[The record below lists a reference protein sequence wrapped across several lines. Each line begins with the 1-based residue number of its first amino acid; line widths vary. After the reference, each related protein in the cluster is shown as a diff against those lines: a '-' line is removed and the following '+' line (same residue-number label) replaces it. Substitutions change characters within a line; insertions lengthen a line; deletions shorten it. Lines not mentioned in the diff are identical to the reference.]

1 MAVVGGLA
9 TSYCNGTH
17 VGEDLYT
24 GPACSAKEHFIVV
37 GDIVNIAAKKPV
49 DRVNELSFSLDV
61 YELISFEHQRQI
73 SSPSSLAR
81 VKVRFT

>member
-1 MAVVGGLA
+1 MIKRHRLEITCLLAVVGGLA

-37 GDIVNIAAKKPV
+37 GDIVNIAAKKAGGPG
-49 DRVNELSFSLDV
+49 
-61 YELISFEHQRQI
+61 Q
-73 SSPSSLAR
+73 
-81 VKVRFT
+81 